1 MSAKEFEALQERMT
15 EECHNHINAK
25 SSERAAEADAAYE
38 AQEQARATEI
48 SQRERESR
56 KAKRLNSVS
65 RLALAAAIIIGL
77 YFAHKFN
84 HISGEA
90 FTYANGAA
98 FVYFGWCMNNV
109 HRAFRRK
116 PNRK

>member
-1 MSAKEFEALQERMT
+1 MSAKEFEAMQERMT
-15 EECHNHINAK
+15 EDFHSHINAAT
-25 SSERAAEADAAYE
+25 SERATKADMEHE
-38 AQEQARATEI
+38 AQEQARANEI

-56 KAKRLNSVS
+56 KAKRLRSAG
-65 RLALAAAIIIGL
+65 RLALAAAIIVGL
-77 YFAHKFN
+77 HFVHKFN

-90 FTYANGAA
+90 FTYASGAA

-116 PNRK
+116 QHRK